1 MNPVMFSQFGPD
13 RMPEGP
19 DVKSH
24 SPSASIEQDGPNALG
39 KPPLQMRDFY
49 FKTRFGVAD
58 SLAAFPNQFAIITGY
73 ATTGEQWSD
82 GENLAADEALR
93 RELEAACGRVLR
105 ITGYSPETLHREP
118 GWLAALPW
126 QIACEV
132 GVRFR
137 QDAIYYVFG
146 DGLWVTH
153 CDERRRLHT
162 VGKFRERI
170 DPPATPSAGR

>member
-1 MNPVMFSQFGPD
+1 
-13 RMPEGP
+13 
-19 DVKSH
+19 
-24 SPSASIEQDGPNALG
+24 
-39 KPPLQMRDFY
+39 MRDFY
-49 FKTRFGVAD
+49 FKTRFVVAD

-93 RELEAACGRVLR
+93 RELETVCGRVLR

-126 QIACEV
+126 QIACDL
-132 GVRFR
+132 GLRFR
-137 QDAIYYVFG
+137 QDAIYYVIG
-146 DGLWVTH
+146 DDLSVTL
-153 CDERRRLHT
+153 CNERRQLHP

-170 DPPATPSAGR
+170 DPPKPPSEGR